1 MFFSGW
7 FSTQGETWRER
18 ARACERTLCFIANT
32 GSSWLQPFLW
42 VDISTAEVW
51 PWWNTEASK
60 TFEKAG
66 FWRIV
71 TQRDKLWRYSTLSQW
86 ESCVYYKRFRWLN
99 CLITQS
105 NFLCLLLR
113 FYFVTFH
120 CIKEWMIFMTVIDV
134 HTFCLGLS
142 QDKRKL
148 FGSLSLNT
156 EAKWETKTSYVDV
169 CHWIIDSWSW

>member
-1 MFFSGW
+1 MYHYSDNKHVFFSGW
-7 FSTQGETWRER
+7 YSTQGETWRER

-51 PWWNTEASK
+51 PWWNTEVSK

-86 ESCVYYKRFRWLN
+86 ESCVYYKRFSWLN

-120 CIKEWMIFMTVIDV
+120 YLMIFMTVIDV
-134 HTFCLGLS
+134 HTFCLGLRM
-142 QDKRKL
+142 KENYL
-148 FGSLSLNT
+148 VL
-156 EAKWETKTSYVDV
+156 Y
-169 CHWIIDSWSW
+169 H